1 MTDRFLE
8 SGDHV
13 GVRHMRDTAGERSES
28 LIVPGNT
35 NSVSCDVSPE
45 QSMSGENLDH
55 TLSGIELI
63 ILENLRSHR
72 GRQWQLKRTSKN

>member
-1 MTDRFLE
+1 
-8 SGDHV
+8 
-13 GVRHMRDTAGERSES
+13 MRDTAGESSES

-55 TLSGIELI
+55 TMSGIELI
-63 ILENLRSHR
+63 ILGN
-72 GRQWQLKRTSKN
+72 

>member
-13 GVRHMRDTAGERSES
+13 GVRHMKHAAGESSES
-28 LIVPGNT
+28 LTVPVNT

-45 QSMSGENLDH
+45 QSMSVENLDH
-55 TLSGIELI
+55 ILSGIELI
-63 ILENLRSHR
+63 ILGNLRSDR
-72 GRQWQLKRTSKN
+72 GRQWQLKRMSKK

>member
-8 SGDHV
+8 SGDRV
-13 GVRHMRDTAGERSES
+13 GERHMRHAAGESYES
-28 LIVPGNT
+28 LIVPDNT

-45 QSMSGENLDH
+45 ESMSVENPDH

-63 ILENLRSHR
+63 ILTNLRSDR
-72 GRQWQLKRTSKN
+72 GRQW